1 MASHIVKSYDEQL
14 RRLNDTLVRMGGVVE
29 SQISAAMQALT
40 RRDPD
45 LALAT
50 VAGDARVDE
59 LERQVDEQVVTLLAL
74 RQPMA
79 ADLRLVVGSLRIAS
93 DLERMADYAKNVAKR
108 SVALSQMT
116 PVSVAATL
124 PRMGRV
130 AQEMVKDVLDAY
142 VARDVDKAVAVWN
155 RDEELDA
162 LHASLFREL
171 VTHMMEDAR
180 NITPSTHLLFIAKN
194 LERIGDHATNVAETI
209 HFQVVGRTLSDTRPK
224 GDEASVAVVVPGTP
238 AGGA

>member
-29 SQISAAMQALT
+29 SQIAAAMQALT

-50 VAGDARVDE
+50 VEGDARVDA

-108 SVALSQMT
+108 SIALSQMS

-142 VARDVDKAVAVWN
+142 VARDVDKAVGVWN

-194 LERIGDHATNVAETI
+194 LERIGDHATNIAEAI
-209 HFQVVGRTLSDTRPK
+209 HFQVRGLSLGETRPK
-224 GDEASVAVVVPGTP
+224 GDEASGAVVMP
-238 AGGA
+238 ATKDGGA

>member
-1 MASHIVKSYDEQL
+1 
-14 RRLNDTLVRMGGVVE
+14 
-29 SQISAAMQALT
+29 
-40 RRDPD
+40 
-45 LALAT
+45 
-50 VAGDARVDE
+50 
-59 LERQVDEQVVTLLAL
+59 VTLLAL

-108 SVALSQMT
+108 SVALSQMS

-142 VARDVDKAVAVWN
+142 VARDVDKAVGVWN

-194 LERIGDHATNVAETI
+194 LERIGDHATNIAEAI
-209 HFQVVGRTLSDTRPK
+209 HFQVRGLSLGETRPK
-224 GDEASVAVVVPGTP
+224 GDEASGAVVMP
-238 AGGA
+238 ATKDGGA